1 MNKDLVDRPSQSSES
16 VLTQS
21 RKGLTIGIHG
31 DNSLKGGRY
40 NVLSSFSAGLLQGFQ
55 NIGLNAQT
63 TKECFEKNVLPSLTI
78 GFNGT
83 GYETWPEYL
92 KRNIPTIMWSVDS
105 VFYQNIEAIEQ
116 FNNNPSFILFN
127 VSPSDT
133 EALNAFY
140 PALNHTYL
148 PHAVDLN
155 LWKKQDCKKEYDL
168 VFLSS
173 IYDYEAKI
181 EELRQTLPSESF
193 ELIMT
198 MYEVW
203 LSAANLPFWEIY
215 QIFKKQANLNF
226 DLNQYNFVF
235 KNLSYLVT
243 YTKRAQMIESLKD
256 YNVKVFGSG
265 PWEKYTK
272 GKVQYMGECD
282 LLESINIVNKS
293 KIVLHI
299 HPSQLT
305 LGLHERVLNASAVE
319 SFVLSS
325 KSNSIESA
333 FQNNMGYFDLQFAD
347 LKEQVEYYLN
357 NDDERTSKAQNA
369 RKIVA
374 QNHTWDARAQQI
386 IGMIN

>member
-1 MNKDLVDRPSQSSES
+1 MQKNLIVGVNGNRDMV
-16 VLTQS
+16 
-21 RKGLTIGIHG
+21 
-31 DNSLKGGRY
+31 GGRY
-40 NVLSSFSAGLLQGFQ
+40 NVLSSFAVGLLQGFQ
-55 NIGLNAQT
+55 NIGINALT
-63 TKECFEKNVLPSLTI
+63 TKECFEKDVLPSLTI

-83 GYETWPEYL
+83 GYETWSEYL

-116 FNNNPSFILFN
+116 FSNNPGFILFN

-133 EALNAFY
+133 EPLNAFY

-168 VFLSS
+168 IFLSS

-181 EELRQTLPSESF
+181 EELRQTLPKESF

-203 LSAANLPFWEIY
+203 LSAANLPFWELY
-215 QIFKKQANLNF
+215 QIFRTQANLNF

-265 PWEKYTK
+265 PWKKYAK

-305 LGLHERVLNASAVE
+305 LGLHERILNASAVE

-325 KSNSIESA
+325 KNSSIEDA
-333 FQNNMGYFDLQFAD
+333 FQDNMGYFDLQFTD

-357 NDDERTSKAQNA
+357 NDDERKSKTQNA

-374 QNHTWDARAQQI
+374 SSHTWDARAQQI
-386 IGMIN
+386 IDMIN